1 MSNKNFGFG
10 TQIRK
15 SPYFDST
22 VKWGATGFSVY
33 NHMYIP
39 RDFGSPEQNFWNLI
53 EKSILC
59 DVAVERQVEITGS
72 DAYKFIQL
80 LTPRDLSKLSVGQCK
95 YVLIVNNDG
104 GILNDPVLLR
114 LAENHFWLSLADSD
128 VLLWAQGVA
137 VNSGLDVKISEP
149 DVSPLQLQGPTSQE
163 IMVKLFGEDIRDLKY
178 YWLREYQLDGIPL
191 IVSRTGWSS
200 ELGYEIYLRDGS
212 KGNELYEK
220 IMAAGKEHGI
230 QPGHTSSIRRI
241 EGGMLSYHADA
252 DIHTNP
258 FELGLDRLVN
268 LDSEINFIGKKALK
282 KIKEKGI
289 SRKQVGLVIDCAP
302 LSGPNTTFWPIKKDR
317 KQIGKVT
324 SAVYSPRL
332 KKNIALAM
340 VSVEQSEIDF
350 IGKEALKK
358 IKQEGIKRKQVGLII
373 DCDPLSGPNTTFWP
387 IEKDGKKIGK
397 VTSAV
402 YSPRLKKNIA
412 LAMIEINYSELGNR
426 LDVQI
431 HEGKYSATIVEKP
444 FYDPKKNIVKS

>member
-1 MSNKNFGFG
+1 MINKNFGFG

-39 RDFGSPEQNFWNLI
+39 RDFGDPEKNFWNLI
-53 EKSILC
+53 KNAILC
-59 DVAVERQVEITGS
+59 DVSVERQVEITGP

-128 VLLWAQGVA
+128 ILLWAQGVA
-137 VNSGLDVKISEP
+137 INSGLNVKIIEP
-149 DVSPLQLQGPTSQE
+149 DVSPLQLQGPTSAE
-163 IMVKLFGEDIRDLKY
+163 IMVKLFGENIKELKY
-178 YWLREYQLDGIPL
+178 YWLREFELDGIPL
-191 IVSRTGWSS
+191 VVSRTGWSS
-200 ELGYEIYLRDGS
+200 ELGYEIYLRDES
-212 KGNELYEK
+212 KGNQLYEK
-220 IMAAGKEHGI
+220 IMKAGKDYGI

-252 DIHTNP
+252 DINTNP

-268 LDSEINFIGKKALK
+268 LDSKIN
-282 KIKEKGI
+282 
-289 SRKQVGLVIDCAP
+289 
-302 LSGPNTTFWPIKKDR
+302 
-317 KQIGKVT
+317 
-324 SAVYSPRL
+324 
-332 KKNIALAM
+332 
-340 VSVEQSEIDF
+340 F

-358 IKQEGIKRKQVGLII
+358 IKQEGIKRKQVGLEL
-373 DCDPLSGPNTTFWP
+373 DCKPLSGPNTNFWS
-387 IEKDGKKIGK
+387 IYKDDNKIGK
-397 VTSAV
+397 ITSAV

-412 LAMIEINYSELGNR
+412 LAMIAIEHSKIGDKFKIKVNESEFNCT
-426 LDVQI
+426 V
-431 HEGKYSATIVEKP
+431 VEKP
-444 FYDPKKNIVKS
+444 FYDPKKKITTS

>member
-53 EKSILC
+53 QTAILC
-59 DVAVERQVEITGS
+59 DVAVERQVEITGP
-72 DAYKFIQL
+72 DAFKFTQL
-80 LTPRDLSKLSVGQCK
+80 LTPRDLSKLAIGQCK
-95 YVLIVNNDG
+95 YVLITNNEG

-137 VNSGLDVKISEP
+137 VNSGLDVQIKEP
-149 DVSPLQLQGPTSQE
+149 DVSPLQLQGPNSGE
-163 IMVKLFGEDIRDLKY
+163 IMVKLFGEDIKDLKY
-178 YWLREYQLDGIPL
+178 YWLREYNLDGIPL

-220 IMAAGKEHGI
+220 IMEAGKTHGL

-252 DIHTNP
+252 DINTNP

-268 LDSEINFIGKKALK
+268 LASDINFVGKDALK
-282 KIKEKGI
+282 RIKQDGVK
-289 SRKQVGLVIDCAP
+289 RKQVGIEIDCEP
-302 LSGPNTTFWPIKKDR
+302 LKGPNTTFWEL
-317 KQIGKVT
+317 Q
-324 SAVYSPRL
+324 
-332 KKNIALAM
+332 KN
-340 VSVEQSEIDF
+340 
-350 IGKEALKK
+350 
-358 IKQEGIKRKQVGLII
+358 
-373 DCDPLSGPNTTFWP
+373 N
-387 IEKDGKKIGK
+387 KKIGK

-412 LAMIEINYSELGNR
+412 LAMVEIQQTEIGNKFE
-426 LDVQI
+426 VI
-431 HEGKYSATIVEKP
+431 SNEGKFNCTVVEKP
-444 FYDPKKNIVKS
+444 FYDPKKKIASSS

>member
-1 MSNKNFGFG
+1 MSRKNFGFG

-15 SPYFDST
+15 SPYFDAT
-22 VKWGATGFSVY
+22 VKWGVTGFSVY

-39 RDFGSPEQNFWNLI
+39 RDFGNPEQNFWNLI

-59 DVAVERQVEITGS
+59 DVAVERQVEITGPDS
-72 DAYKFIQL
+72 YKFIQH

-128 VLLWAQGVA
+128 ILLWAQGVA

-149 DVSPLQLQGPTSQE
+149 DVSPLQLQGPTSQD
-163 IMVKLFGEDIRDLKY
+163 IMVKLFGENIRDLKY
-178 YWLREYQLDGIPL
+178 YWLREYELDGIPL
-191 IVSRTGWSS
+191 IISRTGWSS

-258 FELGLDRLVN
+258 FELGLDRLVSLESN
-268 LDSEINFIGKKALK
+268 
-282 KIKEKGI
+282 
-289 SRKQVGLVIDCAP
+289 
-302 LSGPNTTFWPIKKDR
+302 
-317 KQIGKVT
+317 
-324 SAVYSPRL
+324 
-332 KKNIALAM
+332 
-340 VSVEQSEIDF
+340 IDF

-358 IKQEGIKRKQVGLII
+358 IKKDGIKRKQVGLLI
-373 DCDPLSGPNTTFWP
+373 DCNPLSGPNTTFWP
-387 IEKDGKKIGK
+387 IEKDGKTIGK

-412 LAMIEINYSELGNR
+412 LAMIEINYSELGNQ
-426 LDVQI
+426 LNVQT
-431 HEGKYSATIVEKP
+431 HEGKYTAKIVEKP
-444 FYDPKKNIVKS
+444 FYDPKKKIASS

>member
-1 MSNKNFGFG
+1 MTNKNFGFG

-59 DVAVERQVEITGS
+59 DVAVERQVEITGP
-72 DAYKFIQL
+72 DAFKFTQL
-80 LTPRDLSKLSVGQCK
+80 LTPRDLSNVAIGQCK
-95 YVLIVNNDG
+95 YVLITNNDG

-137 VNSGLDVKISEP
+137 VNSGMSVNITEP
-149 DVSPLQLQGPTSQE
+149 DVSPLQLQGPTSKD
-163 IMVKLFGEDIRDLKY
+163 IMIKLFGESIKDLKY
-178 YWLREYQLDGIPL
+178 YWFREYDLDGIPL

-200 ELGYEIYLRDGS
+200 EFGYELFLRDGS
-212 KGNELYEK
+212 KGNNLYEK
-220 IMAAGKEHGI
+220 IMSAGKEYGL

-252 DIHTNP
+252 DINTNP
-258 FELGLDRLVN
+258 FELGLDRLVS
-268 LDSEINFIGKKALK
+268 LDSDIEFIGKAALK
-282 KIKEKGI
+282 KIKAEGI
-289 SRKQVGLVIDCAP
+289 RRKQVGLEINCKP
-302 LSGPNTTFWPIKKDR
+302 LSAPNTTFWSIKKNNN
-317 KQIGKVT
+317 KIGKVT

-340 VSVEQSEIDF
+340 VSIKNSEI
-350 IGKEALKK
+350 GTKLY
-358 IKQEGIKRKQVGLII
+358 V
-373 DCDPLSGPNTTFWP
+373 
-387 IEKDGKKIGK
+387 
-397 VTSAV
+397 
-402 YSPRLKKNIA
+402 
-412 LAMIEINYSELGNR
+412 EINENKFEA
-426 LDVQI
+426 VV
-431 HEGKYSATIVEKP
+431 VEKP
-444 FYDPKKNIVKS
+444 FYDPKKKIASS

>member
-1 MSNKNFGFG
+1 MVNKNFGFG

-39 RDFGSPEQNFWNLI
+39 RDFGSPEQNFWNLT
-53 EKSILC
+53 EKAILC
-59 DVAVERQVEITGS
+59 DVAVERQVEITGP
-72 DAYKFIQL
+72 DAYKFTQL

-95 YVLIVNNDG
+95 YVLITNHDG

-128 VLLWAQGVA
+128 ILLWAQGVA
-137 VNSGLDVKISEP
+137 VNSGLNVKIVEP
-149 DVSPLQLQGPTSQE
+149 DVSPLQLQGPNSGK
-163 IMVKLFGEDIRDLKY
+163 IMVKLFDETIKDLKY
-178 YWLREYQLDGIPL
+178 YWLKEYDLDGIPL

-212 KGNELYEK
+212 KGNDLYEK
-220 IMAAGKEHGI
+220 IMAAGKEYDL

-252 DIHTNP
+252 DINTNP

-268 LDSEINFIGKKALK
+268 LDGEIN
-282 KIKEKGI
+282 
-289 SRKQVGLVIDCAP
+289 
-302 LSGPNTTFWPIKKDR
+302 
-317 KQIGKVT
+317 
-324 SAVYSPRL
+324 
-332 KKNIALAM
+332 
-340 VSVEQSEIDF
+340 F

-358 IKQEGIKRKQVGLII
+358 IKQKGIKRKQVGLEL
-373 DCDPLSGPNTTFWP
+373 DCKPLKGPNTTFWS
-387 IEKDGKKIGK
+387 IYNNDEVIGK
-397 VTSAV
+397 ITSAV

-412 LAMIEINYSELGNR
+412 LAMIAI
-426 LDVQI
+426 
-431 HEGKYSATIVEKP
+431 KYSNIGGKFKVKNNDGEFNCTIVEKP
-444 FYDPKKNIVKS
+444 FYDPKKKIASS

>member
-1 MSNKNFGFG
+1 MSYKNFGFG

-59 DVAVERQVEITGS
+59 DVAVERQVEITGP

-80 LTPRDLSKLSVGQCK
+80 LTPRDLSKLSIGQCK

-137 VNSGLDVKISEP
+137 INSGLDVKISEP
-149 DVSPLQLQGPTSQE
+149 DVSPLQLQGPTSQK
-163 IMVKLFGEDIRDLKY
+163 IMVKLFGEDIRELKY
-178 YWLREYQLDGIPL
+178 YWLREYELDGIPL

-212 KGNELYEK
+212 RGNELYEK
-220 IMAAGKEHGI
+220 IMEAGKEHGI

-252 DIHTNP
+252 DINTNP
-258 FELGLDRLVN
+258 FELGFDRLVN
-268 LDSEINFIGKKALK
+268 LDTDIN
-282 KIKEKGI
+282 
-289 SRKQVGLVIDCAP
+289 
-302 LSGPNTTFWPIKKDR
+302 
-317 KQIGKVT
+317 
-324 SAVYSPRL
+324 
-332 KKNIALAM
+332 
-340 VSVEQSEIDF
+340 F

-373 DCDPLSGPNTTFWP
+373 DCDPLSGPNTSFWP

-412 LAMIEINYSELGNR
+412 LSMIEVNHSELGNQ
-426 LDVQI
+426 LDVQTN
-431 HEGKYSATIVEKP
+431 EGKYSATIVEKP
-444 FYDPKKNIVKS
+444 FYDPKKKIASS

>member
-1 MSNKNFGFG
+1 MTNKNFGFG

-59 DVAVERQVEITGS
+59 DVAVERQVEITGP
-72 DAYKFIQL
+72 DAFKFTQL
-80 LTPRDLSKLSVGQCK
+80 LTPRDLSKLAVGQCK
-95 YVLIVNNDG
+95 YVLITNNEG

-128 VLLWAQGVA
+128 ILLWAQGVA
-137 VNSGLDVKISEP
+137 VNSGLDVQIKEP
-149 DVSPLQLQGPTSQE
+149 DVSPLQLQGPTSGE
-163 IMVKLFGEDIRDLKY
+163 IMIKLFGEDVKDLKY
-178 YWLREYQLDGIPL
+178 YWLKEYNLDGIPL

-200 ELGYEIYLRDGS
+200 ELGYEIYLRDGT

-220 IMAAGKEHGI
+220 IMEAGKEHGL

-252 DIHTNP
+252 DINTNP
-258 FELGLDRLVN
+258 FELGFDRLVN
-268 LDSEINFIGKKALK
+268 LDNDNNFIGKEALK
-282 KIKEKGI
+282 KIKDNGI
-289 SRKQVGLVIDCAP
+289 TRKQVGIEIDCKP
-302 LSGPNTTFWPIKKDR
+302 LSGPNTTFWELKKDNMN
-317 KQIGKVT
+317 IGKVT

-340 VSVEQSEIDF
+340 VSVEQSEIGNEF
-350 IGKEALKK
+350 
-358 IKQEGIKRKQVGLII
+358 QVTTNEG
-373 DCDPLSGPNTTFWP
+373 TFNC
-387 IEKDGKKIGK
+387 I
-397 VTSAV
+397 V
-402 YSPRLKKNIA
+402 
-412 LAMIEINYSELGNR
+412 
-426 LDVQI
+426 
-431 HEGKYSATIVEKP
+431 VEKP
-444 FYDPKKNIVKS
+444 FYDPKKKIASS